1 LWLCCGSDIIVVD
14 HVGEQWIFVVA
25 TEIATPRAWKMAER
39 MLCAKSKYQ
48 ESGNGFDP
56 VTWESETE
64 RAGKER
70 AAVAGGY
77 SPDLRLLF

>member
-1 LWLCCGSDIIVVD
+1 
-14 HVGEQWIFVVA
+14 
-25 TEIATPRAWKMAER
+25 MAER